1 MLGNYAL
8 RGGSLIITIPEI
20 VYRKPFAANHRVAWI
35 VLEYLLTTFAPT
47 IWDCCLMHSSIRLGL
62 PLALI
67 LVITAAAWSQP
78 AAPKNP
84 PTAETKQPPT
94 KAPAAAKPATPTDE
108 YKALQA
114 RLETI
119 IGDLRKLKV
128 KYAVAQGPEKEA
140 LEKQYDELIAEGN
153 KLFPQIR
160 DAGKKAYEAA
170 PNADPQLTRF
180 LVKMAMD
187 DAMNDHYRSALDLAE
202 LLIKNEADEK
212 QIYVAGGIAAFALD
226 DFKKA
231 ADYFQKAKD
240 AGLSPPTEINY
251 VDDAVPYQAFWE
263 AEQKIREAEAKA
275 DDLPRVKLQTSQ
287 GDIVLELFEN
297 EAPDTVGNFINL
309 VEKGHY
315 DGTKF
320 HRVLRGFMAQGGDPK
335 GDGTGGPGYQIYC
348 EIDPKNYRKHFAGS
362 LSMAHAGKDT
372 GGSQFFLTF
381 RATPHLNERHTCFG
395 RVISGMDVLEKLH
408 RGDPMNPPKD
418 DFDKVIKAT
427 VERKRDHA
435 YVPKKVE

>member
-1 MLGNYAL
+1 MLNL
-8 RGGSLIITIPEI
+8 SRSLSLLA
-20 VYRKPFAANHRVAWI
+20 FAAVVGI
-35 VLEYLLTTFAPT
+35 
-47 IWDCCLMHSSIRLGL
+47 SSVG
-62 PLALI
+62 
-67 LVITAAAWSQP
+67 WSQP
-78 AAPKNP
+78 TPPKTDP
-84 PTAETKQPPT
+84 PAT
-94 KAPAAAKPATPTDE
+94 KADDKKGPAKPADTKPATAADE
-108 YKALQA
+108 YNALQD
-114 RLETI
+114 RLKTVI
-119 IGDLRKLKV
+119 DDLRKLKI
-128 KYAVAQGPEKEA
+128 KYAVAQGAEKEG
-140 LEKQYDELIAEGN
+140 LEKQYEELLAQGN
-153 KLFPQIR
+153 KLFPQLR

-187 DAMNDHYRSALDLAE
+187 DAMNDHSRQALELAD
-202 LLIKNEADEK
+202 LLIKNECDEK
-212 QIYVAGGIAAFALD
+212 AIYLAGAIAAFATD

-231 ADYFQKAKD
+231 ADYFKTAKE
-240 AGLSPPTEINY
+240 AGVAIPQEINY
-251 VDDAVPYQAFWE
+251 ADDAVPYEAFWAE
-263 AEQKIREAEAKA
+263 EQKIREAEAKA
-275 DDLPRVKLQTSQ
+275 DDLPRVKLQTTQ

-297 EAPDTVGNFINL
+297 EAPDTVGNFISL

-348 EIDPKNYRKHFAGS
+348 EIPKNYRKHFSGS

-381 RATPHLNERHTCFG
+381 RATPHLNNVHTCFG

-408 RGDPMNPPKD
+408 RGDPMNPGHG
-418 DFDKVIKAT
+418 DFDKIVKAT

>member
-1 MLGNYAL
+1 ML
-8 RGGSLIITIPEI
+8 SI
-20 VYRKPFAANHRVAWI
+20 
-35 VLEYLLTTFAPT
+35 
-47 IWDCCLMHSSIRLGL
+47 IRLVLPVAL
-62 PLALI
+62 PLVLA
-67 LVITAAAWSQP
+67 VAAWSQP
-78 AAPKNP
+78 ATPK
-84 PTAETKQPPT
+84 AETKQPPT
-94 KAPAAAKPATPTDE
+94 KAPAAAPKVATPADE
-108 YKALQA
+108 YQALQSRIEA
-114 RLETI
+114 I

-128 KYAVAQGPEKEA
+128 KYAVTQGPEKEA
-140 LEKQYDELIAEGN
+140 LEKQYDELVGEGN

-187 DAMNDHYRSALDLAE
+187 DAMNDHYRTALDLAD

-212 QIYVAGGIAAFALD
+212 QIYVAGGIAAFGLD
-226 DFKKA
+226 DYKKA

-240 AGLSPPTEINY
+240 AGLSPPSEINY
-251 VDDAVPYQAFWE
+251 VEDAVPYQAFWE
-263 AEQKIREAEAKA
+263 EEQKIREAEAKA

-287 GDIVLELFEN
+287 GDIVIELFEN

-309 VEKGHY
+309 IEKGHY

-348 EIDPKNYRKHFAGS
+348 EIGKNYRKHFAGS

-381 RATPHLNERHTCFG
+381 RATPHLNEKHTCFG
-395 RVISGMDVLEKLH
+395 RVISGMEVLEKLH

-418 DFDKVIKAT
+418 DFDKIIKAT